1 MPNMAQ
7 QDRRDSET
15 KTAQSTLKE
24 SSITNGD
31 SQEVQ
36 RPESLYHIMIT
47 QSYLNKDVN
56 SAVEKVRVCGTYTS
70 LPAAKAAAH
79 RCLFDAGYEREW
91 FSEFEATPDKIS
103 ASRRRADGA
112 VVYAVAPDKTTFTV
126 GIATTPNL
134 RSYGANKDGKVMLD
148 LYFVLQTTVDYSR
161 DEDGE
166 ERETNAEGCFES
178 YEEAWKYAQGVLLC
192 ESDGVTKSSF
202 ADYHAAA
209 AGEKDCGYGEN
220 VIVHAVGQNGVNF
233 LVSVVKAQEMEAVR
247 LAEAAMRIR

>member
-1 MPNMAQ
+1 MAQ
-7 QDRRDSET
+7 QNGRASET
-15 KTAQSTLKE
+15 KTAQSPLKE
-24 SSITNGD
+24 SPTTNGD

-47 QSYLNKDVN
+47 QSHLNKDVN

-70 LPAAKAAAH
+70 LSAAKAAAH
-79 RCLFDAGYEREW
+79 RCLFDAGYEQEW
-91 FSEFEATPDKIS
+91 FTEFDAKPDQIS
-103 ASRRRADGA
+103 ASRRRANGV

-126 GIATTPNL
+126 SVATTPNL
-134 RSYGANKDGKVMLD
+134 WGYEANKDGKVMLD

-166 ERETNAEGCFES
+166 ERETNVGGCFES
-178 YEEAWKYAQGVLLC
+178 YEEAWKSAQDVLLC

-233 LVSVVKAQEMEAVR
+233 LVSVIKAQEMEAVR

>member
-1 MPNMAQ
+1 MSNMAQ
-7 QDRRDSET
+7 PEGSASEV
-15 KTAQSTLKE
+15 KTAQSVLKE
-24 SSITNGD
+24 SSIRNGD

-36 RPESLYHIMIT
+36 TTENLYHIMIT
-47 QSYLNKDVN
+47 QSHLSKDVN
-56 SAVEKVRVCGTYTS
+56 AAVEKVRVCGTYTS

-79 RCLFDAGYEREW
+79 RCLFDAGYEQEW
-91 FSEFEATPDKIS
+91 FSEFDAKLSSDS
-103 ASRRRADGA
+103 DSRRRANGA

-126 GIATTPNL
+126 SIATTPNL
-134 RSYGANKDGKVMLD
+134 SGYEANKDGKVMRD

-166 ERETNAEGCFES
+166 ERETNVEGCFES
-178 YEEAWKYAQGVLLC
+178 YEEARKCAQEVLLC

-202 ADYHAAA
+202 ASYDEAA
-209 AGEKDCGYGEN
+209 AGERDCGYGEN

-233 LVSVVKAQEMEAVR
+233 LVSVIKAQEMEAVR

>member
-1 MPNMAQ
+1 MSNMAQ
-7 QDRRDSET
+7 TEVHASEI
-15 KTAQSTLKE
+15 KTAQSPLKE
-24 SSITNGD
+24 SSTCNGN

-36 RPESLYHIMIT
+36 TPDNLYHIMIT
-47 QSYLNKDVN
+47 QSHLNKDVN

-79 RCLFDAGYEREW
+79 RCLFDAGYEQEW
-91 FSEFEATPDKIS
+91 FSEFDAKLDGAS
-103 ASRRRADGA
+103 ASKRRANGV

-126 GIATTPNL
+126 SIATTPNVL
-134 RSYGANKDGKVMLD
+134 GYEANRNGKVMLD

-166 ERETNAEGCFES
+166 ERETNVEGCFES
-178 YEEAWKYAQGVLLC
+178 YEDAWKYAQEVLLC
-192 ESDGVTKSSF
+192 ESDGVTKASF

-209 AGEKDCGYGEN
+209 VGERDCGYGEN
-220 VIVHAVGQNGVNF
+220 VIVQAVGQSGVNF